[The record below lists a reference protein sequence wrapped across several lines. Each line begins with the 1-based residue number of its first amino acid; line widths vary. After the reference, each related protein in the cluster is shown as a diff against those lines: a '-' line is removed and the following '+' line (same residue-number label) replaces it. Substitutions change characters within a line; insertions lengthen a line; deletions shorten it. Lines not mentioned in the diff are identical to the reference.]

1 MIKTITKPY
10 QCGIQSN
17 GMPKW
22 AVTVRLG
29 SQVET
34 FKRDDEKSALAVVA
48 SFVKQGYQ
56 LI

>member
-48 SFVKQGYQ
+48 SFAKQGYQ